1 MNARAEAHRVVV
13 SLIPDDAET
22 YERLAG
28 ELIDARS
35 AYEAQRNDLTG
46 SALRDVEDRLNAA
59 EREFDDAF
67 TETLTI
73 EQAEALHRRLG
84 TAVRAARLNRGDWQ
98 YRSID
103 EF

>member
-1 MNARAEAHRVVV
+1 M

-28 ELIDARS
+28 ELIEART

-59 EREFDDAF
+59 EQEFDEAF

-84 TAVRAARLNRGDWQ
+84 KSITAAKINRGTFD
-98 YRSID
+98 YRDID
-103 EF
+103 AF

>member
-1 MNARAEAHRVVV
+1 MVV

-22 YERLAG
+22 YERLAV

-46 SALRDVEDRLNAA
+46 AALREVEDRLNAA
-59 EREFDDAF
+59 EHEFDEAF

-84 TAVRAARLNRGDWQ
+84 ASITAAKINRGDWA
-98 YRSID
+98 YRDAD